1 MPSAI
6 PRRPES
12 GERRGE
18 VDRSGAWLVP
28 PRRIG
33 KLDMRRDMAVRRPCA
48 SDVVAIHRDMIEVE
62 KQSEPSRTDQANHI
76 GRFVDGR
83 SEEHTSELQSLM
95 RISYAVF
102 CLKKTQPLHTNNTK
116 QTTYIKI

>member
-1 MPSAI
+1 MI
-6 PRRPES
+6 RRPP
-12 GERRGE
+12 
-18 VDRSGAWLVP
+18 RSTRSDTLFPYTTLFRSAWLVP

-76 GRFVDGR
+76 GRFVDGCEQR
-83 SEEHTSELQSLM
+83 VGHLHAVHRFIDRQS
-95 RISYAVF
+95 VG
-102 CLKKTQPLHTNNTK
+102 
-116 QTTYIKI
+116 